1 MQVHAIVKNVRVSP
15 FKARLVVEK
24 IKRMQPSH
32 AVKVLDFVPRKA
44 AKPIKKVVMSAIAN
58 ARNNNGLDENSL
70 KFKEI
75 QVGHGIIFKRYR
87 PVSRGR
93 AHHILKR
100 TSTIRV
106 VLEGDTSKELA
117 KATNEKD
124 SQDTKDIKEIKENK
138 HSKDIKKGSK

>member
-1 MQVHAIVKNVRVSP
+1 MQVYAIAKNVRVSP

-24 IKRMQPSH
+24 IKRMQPAH
-32 AVKVLDFVPRKA
+32 AVQVLDFVPKAA

-58 ARNNNGLDENSL
+58 AKNNNGLDENSL

-75 QVGHGIIFKRYR
+75 QVGHGITFKRFR

-117 KATNEKD
+117 KAT
-124 SQDTKDIKEIKENK
+124 DIKDNQEIKETKKTEVNK
-138 HSKDIKKGSK
+138 NIEDTKEK